1 LYRILAGEK
10 LLSQEKRQMPNA
22 RKRFSQ
28 KLQNNETEVPFL
40 TEMEKLHVM
49 KRNELMA
56 VYTVKNWFD
65 RHKWIA
71 SEVLPASQLTSKWKE
86 T

>member
-65 RHKWIA
+65 RHK
-71 SEVLPASQLTSKWKE
+71 
-86 T
+86 

>member
-1 LYRILAGEK
+1 MYRILAGEK

-65 RHKWIA
+65 THK
-71 SEVLPASQLTSKWKE
+71 
-86 T
+86 